1 MSRRLTAAV
10 LTAVATA
17 AVGATVLTSS
27 AAQAADSAFYVD
39 PTTNAAKW
47 VAANPGDSKASVIR
61 DRIAAVPQGR
71 WFASYNPSTVRSQVD
86 AYVGAAASA
95 GKIPI
100 MVVYEMPNRDCGGAS
115 AGGAPDHSSY
125 RAWIDQVA
133 AGLGGRPAYIILEP
147 DALSIMPNCMN
158 SSQQAEVQ
166 ASMAYAGKKFKATS
180 SNVKVFFD
188 AGHDAWVSASDMGNR
203 LRGADIANSA
213 DGISLNVSNYRYSSG
228 LVSFAKNVISAT
240 GSSWLKAVIDTSRN
254 GNGPAGSEWCDPGG
268 RATGTWST
276 TNTGD
281 SAIAAYLWVKPP
293 GESDGCI
300 GPAGQFVPQRAYDL
314 AIAAPYTPSPSPS
327 PSPTR
332 SPSPSP
338 SPSPSRSPSPS
349 PSASPSASPSPS
361 PSPSASPTFTGNRGC
376 TAVYKVV
383 SSWQGGFQG
392 EITVTGAGTSA
403 INNWTVSWTMPGGQS
418 ITQSWNANLTGSS
431 GSVSASN
438 VSWNGSLAPG
448 ASTAFGFLGNS
459 SGTPSTPSPLV
470 CTTS

>member
-17 AVGATVLTSS
+17 AVGASVLTSS

-47 VAANPGDSKASVIR
+47 VAANPGDSKTPVIR

-71 WFASYNPSTVRSQVD
+71 WFASYNPSTVRGQVD

-100 MVVYEMPNRDCGGAS
+100 VVVYEMPNRDCGGAS
-115 AGGAPDHSSY
+115 AGGAPDHASY

-147 DALSIMPNCMN
+147 DALSIMPNCM
-158 SSQQAEVQ
+158 SASQQAEVQ

-180 SNVKVFFD
+180 PNVKVFFD
-188 AGHDAWVSASDMGNR
+188 AGHDAWVSASDMANR

-213 DGISLNVSNYRYSSG
+213 DGISLNVSNYRFTSG
-228 LVSFAKNVISAT
+228 LVSYAKSVLSAV
-240 GSSWLKAVIDTSRN
+240 GAPNLKAVIDTSRN
-254 GNGPAGSEWCDPGG
+254 GNGPAGSEWCDPAG

-314 AIAAPYTPSPSPS
+314 AMAAPYTPSPSPS

-338 SPSPSRSPSPS
+338 SPSPSASPSPSPS

-361 PSPSASPTFTGNRGC
+361 PSPTFTGDRGC

-392 EITVTGAGTSA
+392 EVTVTSAGASA
-403 INNWTVSWTMPGGQS
+403 INNWTVKWTMPGGQS
-418 ITQSWNANLTGSS
+418 ISQSWNANLTGST
-431 GSVSASN
+431 GSITASN
-438 VSWNGSLAPG
+438 LSWNGSLAPG
-448 ASTAFGFLGNS
+448 ASATFGFLASS

>member
-1 MSRRLTAAV
+1 MSRRLTTAV

-17 AVGATVLTSS
+17 AVGASVLASS

-39 PTTNAAKW
+39 PTTSAAQW
-47 VAANPGDSKASVIR
+47 VAANPNDSKAAVIR

-71 WFASYNPSTVRSQVD
+71 WFASYNPSAVRSQVD
-86 AYVGAAASA
+86 AYVGAAAAA

-115 AGGAPDHSSY
+115 AGGAPDHSAY

-158 SSQQAEVQ
+158 QQQQAEVQ

-188 AGHDAWVSASDMGNR
+188 AGNEAWVGASDMANR

-213 DGISLNVSNYRYSSG
+213 DGIALNVSNYRYTSAT
-228 LVSFAKNVISAT
+228 VSYAKNVIAAT
-240 GSSWLKAVIDTSRN
+240 GMSWLKAVIDTSRN
-254 GNGPAGSEWCDPGG
+254 GNGPVGSEWCDPAG

-300 GPAGQFVPQRAYDL
+300 APAGQFVPQRAYDL

-327 PSPTR
+327 PTR
-332 SPSPSP
+332 SPSP
-338 SPSPSRSPSPS
+338 SPSPS

-361 PSPSASPTFTGNRGC
+361 PSPSASPTFPGNRGC
-376 TAVYKVV
+376 TAAYKIVN
-383 SSWQGGFQG
+383 SWGGGFQG
-392 EITVTGAGTSA
+392 EITVTNAGSSA
-403 INNWTVSWTMPGGQS
+403 INNWTVQWTMPNGQS
-418 ITQSWNANLTGSS
+418 ITQVWNANLS
-431 GSVSASN
+431 GSTSVTATN
-438 VSWNGSLAPG
+438 LNWNGNLAPG
-448 ASTAFGFLGNS
+448 SSTSFGFLGNS
-459 SGTPSTPSPLV
+459 SGSPSTPSPLV